1 MAKYF
6 KYKEEEVTLYE
17 TTFENSDCK
26 DFLNRKALS
35 KYLSEIVEKFED
47 PLVIA
52 LNGGWGTGK
61 SYFLQRWVGAHT
73 KDNGGKVVTVY
84 FDAFKND
91 YLSEPLIS
99 LISAFTERFPKNE
112 SITKLKKFGAIVA
125 ATSLKSALAIASFGA
140 SEQLGKAAGAV
151 IDVIKGVTQE
161 EIDNLWTVENGRKEA
176 FDNFRK
182 QLSKLATE
190 EQPLVIV
197 IDELDRC
204 RPDYALELLEVIK
217 HFFSVPHVHF
227 VLGVNLKAL
236 ENSVKAR
243 YGSGIDAEQYLQKF
257 ISFTIEIPIK
267 HTNRSGRQMEAYKE
281 YISYIGSRRGIEKT
295 FLDKLT
301 SQLSVINVNQ
311 EISLRTADK
320 MLSLISLL
328 PNSAKEEW
336 VADLVVTL
344 IITRVLDKST
354 YKKLLDLE
362 ISDSELKT
370 LFRLTDV
377 SSTNVGD
384 FIKSTTETG
393 KKYRLSLVKYTKWR
407 YIQLD
412 GQIKTEFWY
421 EIFRSSY
428 DSSFEQNLSRQ
439 DFLANCHLWMLANLS
454 E

>member
-17 TTFENSDCK
+17 TTFENSDCE

-61 SYFLQRWVGAHT
+61 SYFLQRWVGAH
-73 KDNGGKVVTVY
+73 KIDNGGKAVTVY

-112 SITKLKKFGAIVA
+112 SIKKIKKFGTIVA

-161 EIDNLWTVENGRKEA
+161 EIDNLWTVENSRKEA

-182 QLSKLATE
+182 QLSKLATA

-217 HFFSVPHVHF
+217 HFFSVSHVHF

-236 ENSVKAR
+236 GNSVKAR

-257 ISFTIEIPIK
+257 VSFTMEIPMNF
-267 HTNRSGRQMEAYKE
+267 TNQYGRTMEAYKE
-281 YISYIGSRRGIEKT
+281 YISYIGQKIGINERLRKELILQLSIIKRNKEVSLRSIEKI
-295 FLDKLT
+295 LG
-301 SQLSVINVNQ
+301 
-311 EISLRTADK
+311 
-320 MLSLISLL
+320 LIRLL
-328 PNSAKEEW
+328 PESAKDER
-336 VADLVVTL
+336 VIDLVITL
-344 IITRVLDKST
+344 LITKVIDRIL
-354 YKKLLDLE
+354 YKRLL
-362 ISDSELKT
+362 ELKIT
-370 LFRLTDV
+370 EEELRDLFNIHINTPDEANDYIVEKNNRNNLD
-377 SSTNVGD
+377 
-384 FIKSTTETG
+384 IYTT
-393 KKYRLSLVKYTKWR
+393 WR
-407 YIQLD
+407 YFLLN
-412 GQIKTEFWY
+412 GKIKNEFWY
-421 EIFRSSY
+421 DVLGSNYQYGIYNSPKIV
-428 DSSFEQNLSRQ
+428 
-439 DFLANCHLWMLANLS
+439 FLANCYSWMLANLS